1 MLKLIYLCD
10 NVTATGSPG
19 ESSHQQQDV
28 RNHVHREVL
37 CAEEKQV
44 NVRSSQGERKP
55 LRGVGIRGNTEV
67 HLYMYI
73 YVYIHVDCVNRKK

>member
-1 MLKLIYLCD
+1 MCD

-44 NVRSSQGERKP
+44 NVRFSQGERKP

-67 HLYMYI
+67 HVHICLYTRRL
-73 YVYIHVDCVNRKK
+73 CQQKK